1 MLKIEFFKFNQ
12 EWVQGVLLNPQ
23 GIFGISGSM
32 LSPRQGEQHSLVTLS
47 VFAFTSTHLRSFCLF
62 ISSSSSPINIH
73 ISASFI
79 SFTLLKVCSSFVRSD
94 VQIILS
100 YRDKGK
106 FYPLSQTWKPRKGKR
121 VNATVKYRK
130 AFANFEEHSSY

>member
-1 MLKIEFFKFNQ
+1 MGARGVAQSSGYLWNQ
-12 EWVQGVLLNPQ
+12 WKHAFTTPG
-23 GIFGISGSM
+23 GK
-32 LSPRQGEQHSLVTLS
+32 HSLVTLS

-62 ISSSSSPINIH
+62 ISSSSSLINIH

-121 VNATVKYRK
+121 VNGEIYKSICK
-130 AFANFEEHSSY
+130 L